1 MKKASKIYLWTWLV
15 FVVAAVVTVVVAMVA
30 PSHHDLARDPYAIE
44 RIVKVDLPE
53 IVEVESED
61 NLDRGAS
68 RWDVYTHRVQF
79 GDTLSEESIKKFD
92 RLCRTDSLHW
102 LKNAEEGYYRYTAE
116 GGVDELYAIDCVLY
130 RDHAHWDYMVDESEG
145 VFLFVAIYLC
155 GYFGLINIIG
165 NIFICYGHL
174 LITKKE
180 RRGNC

>member
-1 MKKASKIYLWTWLV
+1 M
-15 FVVAAVVTVVVAMVA
+15 FVVAAVVTVVVVMVV

-68 RWDVYTHRVQF
+68 RWDMYTHRVQF
-79 GDTLSEESIKKFD
+79 SDTLSEESTKELD

-130 RDHAHWDYMVDESEG
+130 HDHARLTYTVNESEG
-145 VFLFVAIYLC
+145 IFLFVAFYLF
-155 GYFGLINIIG
+155 GYLLLLWGVVLIVIG
-165 NIFICYGHL
+165 IVKRIVKN
-174 LITKKE
+174 K
-180 RRGNC
+180 RQQQ

>member
-1 MKKASKIYLWTWLV
+1 MKKASKIYLWACVVLV
-15 FVVAAVVTVVVAMVA
+15 AAAIVAVAAVMVI

-79 GDTLSEESIKKFD
+79 GDTLSEESIKELD
-92 RLCRTDSLHW
+92 QRCYTDSLHW

-130 RDHAHWDYMVDESEG
+130 HDHAHWDYTVDESEG
-145 VFLFVAIYLC
+145 IFLFVAILLCAYLMLLW
-155 GYFGLINIIG
+155 GVVLVMIGILKRIIK
-165 NIFICYGHL
+165 N
-174 LITKKE
+174 K
-180 RRGNC
+180 RQQQ

>member
-1 MKKASKIYLWTWLV
+1 MKKASKIYLWACVVLV
-15 FVVAAVVTVVVAMVA
+15 AAAIVAVAAVMVI

-44 RIVKVDLPE
+44 RIVKVDLPK

-79 GDTLSEESIKKFD
+79 GEALSEESTKNLD

-116 GGVDELYAIDCVLY
+116 GGVDELYAIDCEIHHDYAYLT
-130 RDHAHWDYMVDESEG
+130 YMVDESEG
-145 VFLFVAIYLC
+145 ILLFVAIYLC
-155 GYFGLINIIG
+155 V
-165 NIFICYGHL
+165 HL
-174 LITKKE
+174 MLLWGVVLLVIAVVKRIVKN
-180 RRGNC
+180 RQRQ